1 MKDIQKDLEQ
11 LKDNIDNAKNN
22 LAKLE
27 GREIELLK
35 QLKKDYQINSIE
47 DAKKEFTRLDKDYLK
62 RVDAIEK
69 DYKKLKEDYDW

>member
-1 MKDIQKDLEQ
+1 MKDIQKDLKQ

-62 RVDAIEK
+62 RVDVIEK

>member
-1 MKDIQKDLEQ
+1 MKDIQKDLKQ

-22 LAKLE
+22 LAKLQ
-27 GREIELLK
+27 GREMELLK

-47 DAKKEFTRLDKDYLK
+47 DAQKEFTRLDKDYLK